1 MNVKEQREIAALFC
15 FHISKILLSIH
26 ACTLKG
32 FKMKKVV
39 TAVVLTLTVAACSA
53 PTTEPV
59 ETMVVPEPTS
69 QKL

>member
-1 MNVKEQREIAALFC
+1 
-15 FHISKILLSIH
+15 
-26 ACTLKG
+26 
-32 FKMKKVV
+32 MKKVV
-39 TAVVLTLTVAACSA
+39 TAVVLTLAVAACSA